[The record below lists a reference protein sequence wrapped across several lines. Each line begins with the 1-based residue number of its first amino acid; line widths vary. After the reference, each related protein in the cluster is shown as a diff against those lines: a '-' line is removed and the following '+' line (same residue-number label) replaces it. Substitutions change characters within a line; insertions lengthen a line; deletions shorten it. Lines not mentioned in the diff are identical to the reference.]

1 MEILTIG
8 PRQST
13 VGIDVAVI
21 NAARLASA
29 FGKDA
34 APSAYTRL
42 SPVTRDIVKFW
53 GVAPPLVVKTV
64 ARNADGVVMVGHN
77 DLAVSAPG
85 ISEANVV
92 AVVDNHRMSGFR
104 ASHPVYTRLEP
115 VASVST
121 CFWTVLMN
129 ICNS

>member
-13 VGIDVAVI
+13 IGIDIAVI

-42 SPVTRDIVKFW
+42 SPVMRDIVKFW
-53 GVAPPLVVKTV
+53 GVAPPLVVK
-64 ARNADGVVMVGHN
+64 
-77 DLAVSAPG
+77 
-85 ISEANVV
+85 
-92 AVVDNHRMSGFR
+92 
-104 ASHPVYTRLEP
+104 
-115 VASVST
+115 
-121 CFWTVLMN
+121 
-129 ICNS
+129 